1 MIRICNYQNKECG
14 CQIYLENEDH
24 PDKCYYCGHY
34 DAFHSGFT
42 PVESSN
48 FGACQK
54 DSARCGCQ
62 GFVASLDDDSKCKYC
77 DHYSAFHQQK
87 GLTSQSNNNTINLIS
102 QIPTSLSVSNSNS
115 TVVNRQFLTP
125 REEILANFRPQ
136 NTTPLLLNPRRT
148 NHNRTTTSG
157 QTISRGRPKNPLLQ
171 LNHIL
176 LFVDNSW
183 RELQPPRENSN
194 KWIELMDNGYIA
206 TNILFNENTTN
217 AINKLISETFS
228 LNTENNW
235 IILNGSVNKLKVAV
249 SQVIMYYVYAI
260 FTILLFT
267 KF

>member
-77 DHYSAFHQQK
+77 DHYSAFHQQ
-87 GLTSQSNNNTINLIS
+87 TSQSNNNTTINLLS
-102 QIPTSLSVSNSNS
+102 QIPTALSVSNLNS

-125 REEILANFRPQ
+125 REEILANF
-136 NTTPLLLNPRRT
+136 
-148 NHNRTTTSG
+148 
-157 QTISRGRPKNPLLQ
+157 
-171 LNHIL
+171 
-176 LFVDNSW
+176 
-183 RELQPPRENSN
+183 
-194 KWIELMDNGYIA
+194 
-206 TNILFNENTTN
+206 
-217 AINKLISETFS
+217 
-228 LNTENNW
+228 
-235 IILNGSVNKLKVAV
+235 
-249 SQVIMYYVYAI
+249 
-260 FTILLFT
+260 
-267 KF
+267 